1 MHIRKRC
8 VSVPEQSDGWDAS
21 HVYQLRRAIS
31 LFQEEGCHLLAL
43 GFTQVSQAEGKI
55 LIY

>member
-1 MHIRKRC
+1 MHIRKQC

-43 GFTQVSQAEGKI
+43 GFTQVSQAEGTV